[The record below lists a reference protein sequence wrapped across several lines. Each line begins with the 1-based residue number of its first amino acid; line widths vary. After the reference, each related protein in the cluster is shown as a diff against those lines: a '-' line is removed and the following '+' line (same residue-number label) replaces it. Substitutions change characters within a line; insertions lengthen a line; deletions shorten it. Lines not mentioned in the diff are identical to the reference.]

1 MREVGKDGAQGC
13 TAREVRHTP
22 TGRVSRAAEIVRLD
36 PRTDFVSS
44 DPAVVCRWVMRWN
57 RSASEKRGFQ
67 GERRTHFGPDTVMRG
82 GRRLRA
88 GARSEDAK
96 KSLSVKYEGATVTIE
111 GNQGLERF

>member
-22 TGRVSRAAEIVRLD
+22 TGRVSRAAEIVRRD
-36 PRTDFVSS
+36 TRTDFVSS

-88 GARSEDAK
+88 GARQK
-96 KSLSVKYEGATVTIE
+96 MPRNRYSLDTRG
-111 GNQGLERF
+111 QLLQ